1 MYIVE
6 AMANRDTFF
15 VKISVV
21 FFDLTSPASSIEK
34 PAAIHITRAPQIK
47 K

>member
-6 AMANRDTFF
+6 AIANRATFF

-21 FFDLTSPASSIEK
+21 FLDLTSPASSIEN
-34 PAAIHITRAPQIK
+34 PAAIHMTRAPQIK